1 MSLLNR
7 FVSQVEFQSY
17 EDFKQN
23 FKIIVPENFN
33 FAFDV
38 VDVYAKEDPKKMA
51 LVWCNDRDEE
61 KLLTFKDLKILSDKA
76 AQPLS

>member
-38 VDVYAKEDPKKMA
+38 VDVYAKEDPKKDGPWFGATTEMK
-51 LVWCNDRDEE
+51 R
-61 KLLTFKDLKILSDKA
+61 S
-76 AQPLS
+76 S

>member
-17 EDFKQN
+17 DDFKQN

-38 VDVYAKEDPKKMA
+38 VDVYAKEDPA
-51 LVWCNDRDEE
+51 PNLQGLENPER
-61 KLLTFKDLKILSDKA
+61 
-76 AQPLS
+76 